1 MKPFYYIAC
10 TSLILCSCAVK
21 NDYADVNHK
30 PSKTTQVIDHP
41 GKKPILIEVKDER
54 EEKETVGYIQN
65 SLGMKTAKIFPKEEL
80 SASLLKAMQDEMIAK
95 GFIITEGGLKLLVT
109 IDKCYVDYESN
120 LFAAKSVAD
129 LQMNIHVLSE
139 DGDPLYFKKIN
150 TKGIQSPIFLYS
162 GKNAAK
168 ALNKALKSA
177 LSDLTLDQYFIS
189 CLVGETPTEMIAQ
202 D

>member
-1 MKPFYYIAC
+1 MKPFFFIAAAAV
-10 TSLILCSCAVK
+10 ILCSCAVK
-21 NDYADVNHK
+21 NDYADVKHK

-41 GKKPILIEVKDER
+41 GKKPIIIEIKDER

-80 SASLLKAMQDEMIAK
+80 PVSILRAMQDEMIAK
-95 GFIITEGGLKLLVT
+95 GFVITEGGLKLLVT
-109 IDKCYVDYESN
+109 LDKCYVDYESN

-139 DGDPLYFKKIN
+139 SGDPLYFKKIKA
-150 TKGIQSPIFLYS
+150 KGIESPIFLYS
-162 GKNAAK
+162 GKNATK
-168 ALNKALKSA
+168 ALNKALKNA
-177 LSDLTLDQYFIS
+177 LSELMLDHYFIGS
-189 CLVGETPTEMIAQ
+189 LIGETPTEVIAQ